1 VRLAHSENV
10 GAFMGLGASLP
21 PASRTLIFGV
31 FAAVLLISVTA
42 YAFTAPN
49 MRRLGVVATS
59 LLVAG
64 GLGNLVDRITRQ
76 GAVTDFL
83 NIGVGQVRTGV
94 FNVADLA
101 IVLGVALL
109 ILSSRLGEQRLETSP
124 GPG

>member
-1 VRLAHSENV
+1 
-10 GAFMGLGASLP
+10 
-21 PASRTLIFGV
+21 
-31 FAAVLLISVTA
+31 
-42 YAFTAPN
+42 
-49 MRRLGVVATS
+49 VATS